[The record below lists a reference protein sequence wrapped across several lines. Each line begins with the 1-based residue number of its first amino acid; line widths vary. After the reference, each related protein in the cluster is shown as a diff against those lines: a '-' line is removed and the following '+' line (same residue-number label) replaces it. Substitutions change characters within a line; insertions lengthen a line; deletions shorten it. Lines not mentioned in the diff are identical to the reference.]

1 MKSQTSASLK
11 FGSPMIV
18 SSAVTKP
25 QKTNIR
31 VSMPKLKAKM
41 PKLPKAKK

>member
-1 MKSQTSASLK
+1 MKSQTSSNLK